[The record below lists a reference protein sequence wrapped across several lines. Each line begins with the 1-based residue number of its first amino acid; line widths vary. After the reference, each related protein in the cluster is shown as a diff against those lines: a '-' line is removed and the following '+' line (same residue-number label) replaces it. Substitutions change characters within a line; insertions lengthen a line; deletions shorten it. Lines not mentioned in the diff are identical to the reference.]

1 MGVLAQARFP
11 SSVLKCTGHL
21 GVFGDSDEIPREGVS
36 WRPRQGAPPQFSCFH
51 LPPPAP
57 RVSAFFPN
65 VCGLLGPT
73 DGYAHR
79 QLPRDAPPRPAQAA
93 RMASEPGQEA
103 AFLFRAATYRGCS
116 HRTPPRHPR
125 PLRGGNAISR
135 KPALGTQLGGG
146 SLYLR
151 GSKEYRKDHT
161 ETLEVPREL
170 LGTVGDTR
178 ATVSHPPPTQG
189 SRPDLSSH
197 TRT

>member
-1 MGVLAQARFP
+1 MEAQAGSPSPVLMLSSPTSCTKSIRFL
-11 SSVLKCTGHL
+11 SKCLRTL
-21 GVFGDSDEIPREGVS
+21 GAHGWLRTQTAPARRPAPPRLHAWLPNQGRKQHS
-36 WRPRQGAPPQFSCFH
+36 CSGRPRTGAA
-51 LPPPAP
+51 LTEPPPA
-57 RVSAFFPN
+57 
-65 VCGLLGPT
+65 T
-73 DGYAHR
+73 
-79 QLPRDAPPRPAQAA
+79 
-93 RMASEPGQEA
+93 
-103 AFLFRAATYRGCS
+103 
-116 HRTPPRHPR
+116 PR